1 MTDGERAGRTKG
13 SKREGAS
20 AKPPARWRAALDL
33 YAPTRLFAVLGTIVG
48 LFVLGYWVPFVEG
61 VTRLAVYG
69 LVVAVLVDAVL
80 LWRGGDRSGLALER
94 EVPDKL
100 SNGDPNPVAVR
111 VVSRYPFP
119 VRVRLIDEVPVQ
131 FQERTLDFRFPLM
144 PGAAH
149 TVDYAV
155 RPVERGVYHFGA
167 INAYVASPIGLLLRR
182 IRAEA
187 DQEVKVYPSFL
198 QMRRWAFLAESNRLA
213 EVGVKRV
220 RRIGHTMEFDQI
232 REYVPGDDRRAINW
246 KATAR
251 SGDLRH
257 GGTLMVNQYQDERA
271 QPIYAVIDMGRAMR
285 DPFDGMTLV
294 DHAINATLVLLNVAL
309 LKNDKAGLVT
319 FDARMKTVL
328 PASRRRTQL
337 PRLLEALYAQQPGF
351 QDPNFEALYATVRRQ
366 LPQRGLLLLFTNLQ
380 TRASLDRRLPLL
392 RAIARQHRLVVVF
405 FENTALRDLRGRP
418 AERVSEVYVKTVA
431 EQFAYEQEEV
441 ARTLQRH
448 GIGALLT
455 TPETLTVDT
464 INRYLALKARG
475 AI

>member
-1 MTDGERAGRTKG
+1 
-13 SKREGAS
+13 
-20 AKPPARWRAALDL
+20 
-33 YAPTRLFAVLGTIVG
+33 
-48 LFVLGYWVPFVEG
+48 
-61 VTRLAVYG
+61 
-69 LVVAVLVDAVL
+69 
-80 LWRGGDRSGLALER
+80 
-94 EVPDKL
+94 
-100 SNGDPNPVAVR
+100 
-111 VVSRYPFP
+111 
-119 VRVRLIDEVPVQ
+119 
-131 FQERTLDFRFPLM
+131 
-144 PGAAH
+144 
-149 TVDYAV
+149 
-155 RPVERGVYHFGA
+155 
-167 INAYVASPIGLLLRR
+167 
-182 IRAEA
+182 
-187 DQEVKVYPSFL
+187 
-198 QMRRWAFLAESNRLA
+198 
-213 EVGVKRV
+213 
-220 RRIGHTMEFDQI
+220 
-232 REYVPGDDRRAINW
+232 
-246 KATAR
+246 
-251 SGDLRH
+251 
-257 GGTLMVNQYQDERA
+257 
-271 QPIYAVIDMGRAMR
+271 
-285 DPFDGMTLV
+285 
-294 DHAINATLVLLNVAL
+294 
-309 LKNDKAGLVT
+309 NDKAGLVT